1 MRYELPVDQEE
12 DTSYSCCHSGLHQDM
27 LAPVQSAMYTIV
39 MLMSLPHLSAYFSS
53 YLSTAAHLAGGGY
66 QNKALLCPEGSILI
80 STPQTQYLL
89 LIGII
94 KEGRTV
100 GQPIFLENW
109 DKLHRELWAKK

>member
-1 MRYELPVDQEE
+1 
-12 DTSYSCCHSGLHQDM
+12 M